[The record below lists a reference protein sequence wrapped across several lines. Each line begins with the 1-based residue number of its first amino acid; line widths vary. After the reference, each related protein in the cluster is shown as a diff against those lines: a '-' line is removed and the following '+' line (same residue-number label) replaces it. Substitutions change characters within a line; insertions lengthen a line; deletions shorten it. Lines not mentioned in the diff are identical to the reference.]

1 MIERVRGDLLDADV
15 EALVNAVNCVGVMGK
30 GLAAQF
36 KTRFPAV
43 FRDYVRACKAGDV
56 RPGRMHVV
64 ETGSSAPRF
73 VINFPTKRHWRESS
87 RLEDI
92 ESGLQALGDE
102 VKARRIRSIAVPA
115 LGCGLGG
122 LAWDDVAPRIER
134 TFAALKNVRAL
145 LFEPG

>member
-1 MIERVRGDLLDADV
+1 MIERVRGNLLDADV
-15 EALVNAVNCVGVMGK
+15 DALVNAVNCVGVMGK

-36 KTRFPAV
+36 KTKFPGV
-43 FRDYVRACKAGDV
+43 FRDYARACKAGDV
-56 RPGRMHVV
+56 QPGRMHVA
-64 ETGSSAPRF
+64 ETGHSTPRF
-73 VINFPTKRHWRESS
+73 VINFPTKRHWREPS

-102 VKARRIRSIAVPA
+102 VKARRIRSIALPA
-115 LGCGLGG
+115 LGCGLGA

-134 TFAALKNVRAL
+134 TFAALKDVRAL